1 MRGGLGRVRERL
13 YKVVAESA
21 PLPEAN
27 GHPLGHGNGH
37 GNGHAVEGNG
47 SGHTAIPA
55 GASSTQPDSHEGD
68 EH

>member
-13 YKVVAESA
+13 YKVVTETA

-27 GHPLGHGNGH
+27 GHAIGHGNGH

-47 SGHTAIPA
+47 HGHTAIST
-55 GASSTQPDSHEGD
+55 GASSTQPEPGD
-68 EH
+68 EDDR